1 MTALK
6 EKFQKALDADLNTSL
21 AITTLYD
28 VLKADMHDAAKLA
41 LLDSFDQVLGLSLL
55 AHADAKRK
63 EAAKTTSAST
73 ASGYQ
78 DYRRRRSEIDALV
91 LKRYEAKKAKTLQK
105 QIKSAMT

>member
-1 MTALK
+1 
-6 EKFQKALDADLNTSL
+6 
-21 AITTLYD
+21 
-28 VLKADMHDAAKLA
+28 MHDVAKLA

-78 DYRRRRSEIDALV
+78 ITGEGDPEIDALV
-91 LKRYEAKKAKTLQK
+91 LKRYEQKKPKTLQK